1 MHAVVI
7 ESLEEYL
14 SGRLEPAACRRVEDH
29 LRDCARCRAGMD
41 AMADASRLFASFHGE
56 ACDPAPGFYA
66 RVVERIDTSSAV
78 PSVAGFFAF
87 DLIFLRRMAFSCMLL
102 LVAMGG
108 FLVSREVAY
117 RGSFTPE
124 AILSQDCAAAS
135 DTALAQDNMLLTLTA
150 YAR

>member
-1 MHAVVI
+1 
-7 ESLEEYL
+7 
-14 SGRLEPAACRRVEDH
+14 
-29 LRDCARCRAGMD
+29 MD

>member
-14 SGRLEPAACRRVEDH
+14 SGRLEPAACRRVELH
-29 LRDCARCRAGMD
+29 LRDCPRCRAGVD
-41 AMADASRLFASFHGE
+41 AMANASRLFASLCSE

-66 RVVERIDTSSAV
+66 RVVYRIEAA
-78 PSVAGFFAF
+78 PSIAGFFAF
-87 DLIFLRRMAFSCMLL
+87 DLVFMRRMAFSCMLL

-117 RGSFTPE
+117 HGGFSPA
-124 AILSQDCAAAS
+124 AILSQDNAAAS